1 VSKSSEKRSPR
12 RIQRPG
18 ASCAALLLPAALG
31 MLAASGALAG
41 EIREDPHGKLFAE
54 ESYPSASKCAT
65 CHPTIYREW
74 ASSNHAY
81 SSIPPMF
88 HKFEHQLN
96 DLSQGTIGYFCMRCH
111 ASVGTTLK
119 EPRDLPLWERA
130 QVSRE
135 GVTCVSCHRVKTR
148 YNKVNGERRIEPGN
162 IHAPVYGP
170 FEGDGVAEV
179 VENKRSYKVKTSP
192 DDRGIGQPIHTKAI
206 EFEQIT
212 RSSFCTSCHQV
223 AVHPQIKLEVVVEQ
237 YRASPAFKDG
247 VTCQEC
253 HMGKVPGKA
262 EGFATGPAAIV
273 GGKVINP
280 NRRHA
285 NHNFYGPGYT
295 IAHPGIFP
303 HNPRNVEFSIEQWLA
318 YDHRSGWGTDA
329 FEDAVAR
336 GEIDADFPEEWDN
349 VDDRY
354 IAREIVEENLELLR
368 EKLDLRRE
376 VMENGGKVEGPFF
389 TSDRRT
395 GKSLDFYYEITNT
408 NPGHNLPSGS
418 LGAQPELWANV
429 ALIDPDG
436 NTIWESGYV
445 DKNGDMADLHSLEV
459 AAGTIEHDD
468 QLFNLQTKFLTTNV
482 KGTDRE
488 MYLPVNL
495 DIDQLP
501 FIRPGGVPVSVLNH
515 PPFIRMEG
523 HSLPPLGTRKAS
535 YEVPGKLLDKK
546 GTYQLAFRMRSR
558 AEPIYFMR
566 FVGATSEME
575 QAMNEWMLDVKAK
588 TVEFEVR

>member
-1 VSKSSEKRSPR
+1 MSKSSEKRSPR

-81 SSIPPMF
+81 SSISPMF
-88 HKFEHQLN
+88 HKFEQKIN